1 MSSETYLYGR
11 SKELMKFGAQE
22 LPVSKEIQSID
33 WVIFGV
39 TKDKWD
45 NLYPQYIDLLS
56 KSSAKN
62 SAILKAKNRHVY
74 GKGLELDTTGLN
86 ELGQLPAL
94 QFIQKVTESKV
105 LPRLISDYNKH
116 NGFSAEVILDKAG
129 KKIGLHYLPFKNV
142 RVSKD
147 EYEKDEKTLKP
158 KRYFYTKD
166 WATKK
171 GNAVKQNKDFTIFEP
186 FTWETKVEKSKRY
199 IIYYKNDEY
208 SEEFYPLPD
217 YIGGVPYISADSEV
231 GNFVEKNTKNGFSA
245 GYLINIFGGEPDAT
259 QRKEISDKIDETL
272 HGSDNAGKSI
282 KSFNVGDKGIEITP
296 LSANGQD
303 DRYNNLNNT
312 IRVETF
318 TSHCTPVSA
327 VEIPP
332 SATGLTNNAD
342 QDRVSIEKW
351 TENWVIPNQ
360 EPFNEL
366 CNAWMNYNG
375 VTGKVHLQ
383 RLDPIKQQLSET
395 VIKETLS
402 DAQFRDM
409 FGLPPSDKEVNPV
422 VDALRTLSPLVQNKI
437 LESMAL
443 SEIRTLI
450 KLETPEDGITKGTN
464 TLTKQFSKE
473 DDLKIIG
480 LFESCGVE
488 DKEYHCFSSQDLYAT
503 DTFDAISQAQFM
515 KHQFASKIQNAILN
529 LLKGDPTLK
538 PSDLSQLTGESTK
551 GINDLLSEME
561 SEGLIDNGVPT
572 EKGIRTADENE
583 IQVVYK
589 YKVRDDV
596 PPVETESRPFC
607 KELIKLSATRSWT
620 IEQIQNISN
629 QVGYDV
635 FARRGGWYHNPITH
649 KNTPFCRHLWSSRLV
664 RKA

>member
-86 ELGQLPAL
+86 QLGQLPAL

-245 GYLINIFGGEPDAT
+245 GYLINIFGGEPT
-259 QRKEISDKIDETL
+259 TEQRKEISDKIDETL

-318 TSHCTPVSA
+318 TSHCTPISA

-375 VTGKVHLQ
+375 VSGKVHLQ
-383 RLDPIKQQLSET
+383 RLPPIKPYLTSADYINVHT
-395 VIKETLS
+395 R
-402 DAQFRDM
+402 A
-409 FGLPPSDKEVNPV
+409 
-422 VDALRTLSPLVQNKI
+422 
-437 LESMAL
+437 
-443 SEIRTLI
+443 EIRNLFGSPEEKVEPVIEQKLKELNI
-450 KLETPEDGITKGTN
+450 K
-464 TLTKQFSKE
+464 FSKE

-480 LFESCGVE
+480 LFEACGVE
-488 DKEYHCFSSQDLYAT
+488 DKDYHCFSSQDLYAT

-607 KELIKLSATRSWT
+607 KELMKLSATRSWT

-635 FARRGGWYHNPITH
+635 FARRGGWYHNPDTG
-649 KNTPFCRHLWSSRLV
+649 KNYPYCRHLFESRLV

>member
-86 ELGQLPAL
+86 QLGQLPAL

-245 GYLINIFGGEPDAT
+245 GYLINIFGGEPTAE
-259 QRKEISDKIDETL
+259 QKKEISDKIDETL
-272 HGSDNAGKSI
+272 HGSENAGKSI

-318 TSHCTPVSA
+318 TSHCTPISA

-375 VTGKVHLQ
+375 VSGKVHLQ
-383 RLDPIKQQLSET
+383 RLPPIKPYLTSADYINVHT
-395 VIKETLS
+395 R
-402 DAQFRDM
+402 A
-409 FGLPPSDKEVNPV
+409 
-422 VDALRTLSPLVQNKI
+422 
-437 LESMAL
+437 
-443 SEIRTLI
+443 EIRNLFGSPEEKVEPVIEQKLKELNI
-450 KLETPEDGITKGTN
+450 K
-464 TLTKQFSKE
+464 FSKE

-480 LFESCGVE
+480 LFEACGVE

-572 EKGIRTADENE
+572 EKGIRTSDENE
-583 IQVVYK
+583 VQVVYK

-607 KELIKLSATRSWT
+607 KELMRLSATRSWT

-635 FARRGGWYHNPITH
+635 FARRGGWYHNPDTG